1 MSGFT
6 AGMLAKL
13 TRAQLRT
20 QAMFPVAGGVISP
33 YFGEVSQAV
42 PAAMSQV
49 LRRHGTHLG
58 DPGAVSEGEGKSKR
72 AEKYGTKKSK
82 ERREESLGTMSYQTS
97 SKRSRPFCLLIGARK
112 LLRFSD
118 KFQNF
123 SILLAPLRK
132 YEEKSLGRDPYLFSH
147 LALSCFCFCLF
158 FFVFFKFSLAY
169 MNVT

>member
-1 MSGFT
+1 MRVPLSRRRYILIF
-6 AGMLAKL
+6 
-13 TRAQLRT
+13 RYHRQYRR
-20 QAMFPVAGGVISP
+20 QCRR
-33 YFGEVSQAV
+33 YFGGME
-42 PAAMSQV
+42 
-49 LRRHGTHLG
+49 LILG
-58 DPGAVSEGEGKSKR
+58 DPGAVSGGEGKSKR

-97 SKRSRPFCLLIGARK
+97 SKRSPPFCLLISARK

-132 YEEKSLGRDPYLFSH
+132 YEEKSLGRGPYLFSH

-158 FFVFFKFSLAY
+158 FCFL
-169 MNVT
+169 